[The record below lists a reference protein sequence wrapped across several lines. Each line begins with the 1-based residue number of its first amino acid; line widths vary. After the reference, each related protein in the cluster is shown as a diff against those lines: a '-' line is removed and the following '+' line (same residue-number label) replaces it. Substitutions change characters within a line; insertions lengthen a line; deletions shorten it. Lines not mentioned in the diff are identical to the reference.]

1 MVQDDGRARL
11 NEIRGESRRRI
22 AVVSPFVDKRH
33 GTERRVA
40 ECISRLADEYEFHIY
55 SNRVEDVDCGSIVWH
70 RIPAMPGP
78 HLLSYLWWFTA
89 NHIWRWRDRHFR
101 GLAPDLVYSP
111 GINCFDADAVTV
123 HVVFTEFC
131 KQLRDELQFRTT
143 PVRSWPRLAHRRLY
157 YRLIQFLENRI
168 YRDPALTIGSVSK
181 KVVGE
186 LRSNFGRKEN
196 IRVIYQGIDHMVFN
210 PEEREARRTQ
220 MRRHFALVE
229 CDFVLLLIGNGWRNK
244 GLLCV
249 LSALNRLPD
258 FTWKLLVVGEDDKA
272 PYASVIERHGMQDR
286 VIFLQPAADVLQFYA
301 AADVYL
307 GPSLYDSFAQPPVEA
322 MACGLPVI
330 TSRTNGGSEIMADGV
345 DGLVMR
351 DAESDE
357 ELAGFIRRLYDEP
370 NLRQRMSEMA
380 AEKARHFSWEDN
392 SAEMREL
399 FEEAKRRKQSS

>member
-1 MVQDDGRARL
+1 MSVSTGAS
-11 NEIRGESRRRI
+11 GRRI
-22 AVVSPFVDKRH
+22 AVVSPFIDKRH

-55 SNRVEDVDCGSIVWH
+55 SNRIEDVDSGSIVWH

-78 HLLSYLWWFTA
+78 HLLSYLWWFIA

-101 GLAPDLVYSP
+101 GLVPDLVYSP

-131 KQLRDELQFRTT
+131 KQMQAELQFRTT

-168 YRDPALTIGSVSK
+168 YRDPVLTIGSVSK

-186 LRSNFGRKEN
+186 LRSNFGCKEN
-196 IRVIYQGIDHMVFN
+196 IRVIYQGIDHTVFN
-210 PEEREARRTQ
+210 PEERAARRPQ

-229 CDFVLLLIGNGWRNK
+229 GDFVLLLIGNGWRNK

-286 VIFLQPAADVLQFYA
+286 VIFLKPAADVLQFYA

-357 ELAGFIRRLYDEP
+357 ELARFIRRLYDEP

-380 AEKARHFSWEDN
+380 AEKARQFSWEDN

-399 FEEAKRRKQSS
+399 FEEAKRRKQTL

>member
-1 MVQDDGRARL
+1 MRA
-11 NEIRGESRRRI
+11 
-22 AVVSPFVDKRH
+22 
-33 GTERRVA
+33 
-40 ECISRLADEYEFHIY
+40 
-55 SNRVEDVDCGSIVWH
+55 
-70 RIPAMPGP
+70 
-78 HLLSYLWWFTA
+78 
-89 NHIWRWRDRHFR
+89 
-101 GLAPDLVYSP
+101 
-111 GINCFDADAVTV
+111 
-123 HVVFTEFC
+123 
-131 KQLRDELQFRTT
+131 ELEFRTT
-143 PVRSWPRLAHRRLY
+143 PVRCWPRQAHRRLY

-168 YRDPALTIGSVSK
+168 YRGRALTIGSVSK
-181 KVVGE
+181 KVVSE
-186 LRSNFGRKEN
+186 LRSNFGRKDN
-196 IRVIYQGIDHMVFN
+196 IRVIYQGIDHVVFN

-229 CDFVLLLIGNGWRNK
+229 GDFVLLLIGNGWRNK

-258 FTWKLLVVGEDDKA
+258 FTWKLLVVGDDDKA
-272 PYASVIERHGMQDR
+272 PYVSVIERHGMQDR

-345 DGLVMR
+345 DRLVMK

>member
-1 MVQDDGRARL
+1 MVQDDGRARFSVST
-11 NEIRGESRRRI
+11 GTSGRRI

-40 ECISRLADEYEFHIY
+40 ECISRLADENEFHIY
-55 SNRVEDVDCGSIVWH
+55 SNRIEDVDSASIVWH

-131 KQLRDELQFRTT
+131 KQMRAELQFRTT
-143 PVRSWPRLAHRRLY
+143 PVRFWPRLAHRRLY
-157 YRLIQFLENRI
+157 YRLIQFLESRI

-186 LRSNFGRKEN
+186 LRSNFGRKES
-196 IRVIYQGIDHMVFN
+196 IRVIYQGIDHTVFN
-210 PEEREARRTQ
+210 PEERAVRRPQ

-229 CDFVLLLIGNGWRNK
+229 GDFVLLLIGNGWRNK

-258 FTWKLLVVGEDDKA
+258 ITWKLLVVGEDDKA
-272 PYASVIERHGMQDR
+272 PYASVIERQGMQDR
-286 VIFLQPAADVLQFYA
+286 VIFLKPAADVLQFYA

-357 ELAGFIRRLYDEP
+357 ELARFIRRLYDEP

-392 SAEMREL
+392 SGEMREL
-399 FEEAKRRKQSS
+399 FEEAKRRKQ

>member
-11 NEIRGESRRRI
+11 SESTGTSRRRI

-55 SNRVEDVDCGSIVWH
+55 SNRIEDVDCGSVVWH
-70 RIPAMPGP
+70 HIPAMPGP
-78 HLLSYLWWFTA
+78 HILSYIWWFTA

-101 GLAPDLVYSP
+101 GLVPDLVYSP
-111 GINCFDADAVTV
+111 GINCFDADAITV

-131 KQLRDELQFRTT
+131 KQMRAELQFRTT

-168 YRDPALTIGSVSK
+168 YRDPVLTIGSVSN

-186 LRSNFGRKEN
+186 LRSNFGCKEN
-196 IRVIYQGIDHMVFN
+196 IRVIYQGIDHTAFN
-210 PEEREARRTQ
+210 PEERAARRPQ

-229 CDFVLLLIGNGWRNK
+229 GDFVLLLIGNGWRNK

-286 VIFLQPAADVLQFYA
+286 VIFLKPAADVLQFYA

-345 DGLVMR
+345 DGLVMT

-357 ELAGFIRRLYDEP
+357 ELARFIRRLYDEP

-399 FEEAKRRKQSS
+399 FEEAKRRKQ